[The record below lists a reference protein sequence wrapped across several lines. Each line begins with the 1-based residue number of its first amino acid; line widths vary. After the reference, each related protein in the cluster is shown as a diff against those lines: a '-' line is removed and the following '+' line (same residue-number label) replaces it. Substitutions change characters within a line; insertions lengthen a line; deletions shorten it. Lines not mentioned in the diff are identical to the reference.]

1 MQRYDIIN
9 LLIEKNKFTRYLEIG
24 VRYTSECFDKIECD
38 VKISV
43 DPGTEIEENLAGYK
57 LTSDD
62 FFSSLKEGKLD
73 IPREFKWDVI
83 FIDGLHLAPQVE
95 KDIINSL
102 DHLSSNGYIVLHDCN
117 PFLYSVD
124 YNRMIEDHFG
134 QAWNGTVW
142 KAIYKMNYGR
152 PDLDV
157 WTIDT
162 DEGVSVIKRG
172 SGREVIQHTNH
183 YYEYKV
189 LQRNVKKHL
198 NAITIDEFLKLMS
211 EGKI

>member
-24 VRYTSECFDKIECD
+24 VRYTSECFDKIRCVE
-38 VKISV
+38 KTSV
-43 DPGTEIEENLAGYK
+43 DPGTEIGENLAGYK

-62 FFSSLKEGKLD
+62 FFLKLRSGELD
-73 IPREFKWDVI
+73 ITSDYKWDVI

-102 DHLSSNGYIVLHDCN
+102 AHLSSNGYIILHDCN

-142 KAIYKMNYGR
+142 KAIYRMNCER

-157 WTIDT
+157 YTINT
-162 DEGVSVIKRG
+162 DEGVSIIKRG
-172 SGREVIQHTNH
+172 SGREVIQHTNP
-183 YYEYKV
+183 YYEYRILEKN
-189 LQRNVKKHL
+189 LKEHL
-198 NAITIDEFLKLMS
+198 NTISVQEFIDLEKL
-211 EGKI
+211 